1 MQETTATVLAAI
13 GGLFTALI
21 VLAGL
26 AQLPGSLTSAD
37 GIAIFGA
44 LVVTA
49 GFAALVVISG
59 RTWGGPE
66 TAYW

>member
-1 MQETTATVLAAI
+1 MKETTATVLAAI
-13 GGLFTALI
+13 GGIFTVLT

-26 AQLPGSLTSAD
+26 AQLPGSLASTD

-59 RTWGGPE
+59 RRWGGPE